1 MARIDIS
8 KPGFLARRDLPPV
21 PRPVLQNPLPVA
33 LPLPQAPPD
42 IAAIPAEGVALS
54 HLSLK
59 EEIDKFHFEEEQSP
73 RAPLICISNTKGESE
88 KSSGVHNPYLILARP
103 DDSDKEEDS
112 MALNKGKK
120 SLRDLMAARGKEF
133 TSKTTFTS
141 QVAPPH
147 LPQIPLDLGLKAN
160 PDLEKKRPVDT
171 LKEGEVDPWKGT
183 K

>member
-1 MARIDIS
+1 
-8 KPGFLARRDLPPV
+8 
-21 PRPVLQNPLPVA
+21 
-33 LPLPQAPPD
+33 
-42 IAAIPAEGVALS
+42 
-54 HLSLK
+54 
-59 EEIDKFHFEEEQSP
+59 
-73 RAPLICISNTKGESE
+73 
-88 KSSGVHNPYLILARP
+88 
-103 DDSDKEEDS
+103 